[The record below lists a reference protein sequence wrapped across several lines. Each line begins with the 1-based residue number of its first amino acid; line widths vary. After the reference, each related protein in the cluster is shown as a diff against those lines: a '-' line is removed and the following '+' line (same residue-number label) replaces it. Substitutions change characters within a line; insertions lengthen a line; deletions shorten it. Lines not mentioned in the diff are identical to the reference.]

1 MISGS
6 KGRKSE
12 MVIGWRGKPREGTGG
27 KARKSEMV
35 IGDSW
40 RGIKRGKPR
49 EGTREL
55 SPRERRREG
64 KRKKAEKGVIQ
75 EAAGGQE

>member
-1 MISGS
+1 MISAS

-12 MVIGWRGKPREGTGG
+12 MVIGWRGKPREGAGG

-35 IGDSW
+35 IGNSM
-40 RGIKRGKPR
+40 REIKRGKPR

-55 SPRERRREG
+55 SPRERRRERR
-64 KRKKAEKGVIQ
+64 RKKAEKGVIQ
-75 EAAGGQE
+75 VATGGQE

>member
-1 MISGS
+1 MISAS
-6 KGRKSE
+6 KSE
-12 MVIGWRGKPREGTGG
+12 MVIGNCMRGKPREGTGG

-35 IGDSW
+35 IGNFLK
-40 RGIKRGKPR
+40 GIKRGKPR

-55 SPRERRREG
+55 SPRERRRERR
-64 KRKKAEKGVIQ
+64 RKKAEKGLIQ